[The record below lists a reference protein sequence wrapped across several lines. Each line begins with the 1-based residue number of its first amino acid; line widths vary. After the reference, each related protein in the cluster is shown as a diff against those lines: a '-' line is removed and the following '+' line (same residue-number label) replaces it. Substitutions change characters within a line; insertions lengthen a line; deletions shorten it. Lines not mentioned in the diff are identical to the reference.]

1 MANDSHNFWSI
12 FEEAKQK
19 VQEWPDW
26 KQEIR
31 VSINS
36 EEPPATCA
44 PPGDETDQS
53 SK

>member
-26 KQEIR
+26 KQQIQ
-31 VSINS
+31 VSIYS
-36 EEPPATCA
+36 EEPPVMC
-44 PPGDETDQS
+44 PPPDDEIDQS
-53 SK
+53 SE